1 MKLSVAKQH
10 AKAFWFGMLHP
21 ITAIRET
28 CWDIADDGIKNMDK
42 ETIIEATG
50 AAVVI
55 GVPCAVYFSLKQK
68 IGALTE
74 ENETLKIERDTYRHK
89 NIIAYNALKAVTSD
103 RELTQTEKE
112 VVDVCDTWQSMEQ
125 IYIF

>member
-1 MKLSVAKQH
+1 MKLETIKKH
-10 AKAFWFGMLHP
+10 AGAFIFGMLHP
-21 ITAIRET
+21 VISINNACVEIK
-28 CWDIADDGIKNMDK
+28 DVGIKNTDK
-42 ETIIEATG
+42 ETIAETAG

-55 GVPCAVYFSLKQK
+55 GIPCAVYLSMKHKL
-68 IGALTE
+68 GVLTE
-74 ENETLKIERDTYRHK
+74 ENEILKIERDTYRHK

>member
-1 MKLSVAKQH
+1 MKLFVAKQH
-10 AKAFWFGMLHP
+10 AKAFLYGMQHP
-21 ITAIRET
+21 IKTIRET
-28 CWDIADDGIKNMDK
+28 CWDIADDGIKNLDK
-42 ETIIEATG
+42 GQIMSSAG

-55 GVPCAVYFSLKQK
+55 GVPCAVYFSLKHK

-74 ENETLKIERDTYRHK
+74 ENEVLKIERDTYRHK

-112 VVDVCDTWQSMEQ
+112 VVDVCDTWQAMEQ